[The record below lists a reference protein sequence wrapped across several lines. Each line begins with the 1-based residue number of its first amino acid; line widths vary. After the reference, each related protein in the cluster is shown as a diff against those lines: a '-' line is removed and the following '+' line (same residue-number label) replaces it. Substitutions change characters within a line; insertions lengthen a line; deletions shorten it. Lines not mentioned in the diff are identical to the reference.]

1 MTTMLDHSTTSIAST
16 SSGTTPAERLRA
28 TMAACRVQFTWLGTQ
43 KTLTPEQRA
52 QAAETF
58 DAQGTFLSAGKK
70 LLDQTHPAFKAVTA
84 VRGKIGSSWKTL
96 SLPYTEPGIRLLRQ
110 DQIEEFDAL
119 MFDFRVE
126 LNAAVEHLDHCYD
139 ELKAAAVS
147 RLGSLYNPSDYPE
160 SLVNL
165 FGVAW
170 DFPSVEPPDY
180 LRQLCPQVYE
190 QERARVAGR
199 FEEAVRLAES
209 AFLDEF
215 TRLVEHLTE
224 RISGTNDD
232 GTPKVFRESAIGNL
246 VEFFDRFRM
255 LNVQSNDQLDA
266 LVEQA
271 QQAVRGVRAQDLRD
285 SGTLRLRVA
294 GRLAGVQS
302 ALDGLLIDQ
311 PRRRI
316 LRDKITTGVS

>member
-1 MTTMLDHSTTSIAST
+1 MTAMLDPSTIST
-16 SSGTTPAERLRA
+16 SAIGATPAERLRT

-52 QAAETF
+52 RAAETF

-84 VRGKIGSSWKTL
+84 VRGMIGSSWKNLT
-96 SLPYTEPGIRLLRQ
+96 LPYTEPGVRLIPQ
-110 DQIEEFDAL
+110 DKIEEFDAL
-119 MFDFRVE
+119 MSDFRVE
-126 LNAAVEHLDHCYD
+126 LNAAVEHLDDRYG

-147 RLGSLYNPSDYPE
+147 RLGSLYNPADYPR
-160 SLVNL
+160 SLVDL
-165 FGVAW
+165 FAVAW

-224 RISGTNDD
+224 RISGVNED

-246 VEFFDRFRM
+246 VEFFDRFRT
-255 LNVQSNDQLDA
+255 LNVRSNDQLDA

-271 QQAVRGVRAQDLRD
+271 QQAVRGVKAQDLRD
-285 SGTLRLRVA
+285 SEALRQRVA
-294 GRLAGVQS
+294 SRLAGVQS
-302 ALDGLLIDQ
+302 ALDGLLVDQ

-316 LRDKITTGVS
+316 LRDKTTTGEA